1 MSKKQGVRYP
11 PSSTEGLNALKKY
24 FELNPE
30 KELEKEDKK
39 TLVKYLLEILHKK
52 VPGNSVEVRIPPFAA
67 IQIIEGTTHK
77 RGTPPAVV
85 EINPEIFIKISLGE
99 ISWQDALT
107 KGQIQASGQRTDLT
121 EHFPLISSKEFK

>member
-1 MSKKQGVRYP
+1 MKNKQGVRNP
-11 PSSTEGLNALKKY
+11 PSKDEGLTALNKY
-24 FELNPE
+24 
-30 KELEKEDKK
+30 LETNNVEIDKDTLR
-39 TLVKYLLEILHKK
+39 TLVKYLLEILHQK

-67 IQIIEGTTHK
+67 IQIIEGTSHR

-107 KGQIQASGQRTDLT
+107 KGLIQASGQRTDLT
-121 EHFPLISSKEFK
+121 EHFPLIDSKELN

>member
-1 MSKKQGVRYP
+1 MKNKQGVRNP
-11 PSSTEGLNALKKY
+11 PSKDEGLTALNKY
-24 FELNPE
+24 
-30 KELEKEDKK
+30 LETNNVEIDKDTLR
-39 TLVKYLLEILHKK
+39 TLVKYLLEILHQK

-67 IQIIEGTTHK
+67 IQIIEGTTHR

-107 KGQIQASGQRTDLT
+107 KGLIQASGQRTDLT
-121 EHFPLISSKEFK
+121 EHFPLIDSKELN

>member
-1 MSKKQGVRYP
+1 MKNKQGVRNP
-11 PSSTEGLNALKKY
+11 PSKDEGLTALNKY
-24 FELNPE
+24 
-30 KELEKEDKK
+30 LETNNVEIDKDTLR
-39 TLVKYLLEILHKK
+39 TLVKYLLELLHKK

-67 IQIIEGTTHK
+67 IQIIEGTTHR

-107 KGQIQASGQRTDLT
+107 KGLIQASGQRTDLT
-121 EHFPLISSKEFK
+121 EHFPLIDSKELN